1 MNQYKT
7 EIKEFIKAHFTESE
21 PDRANFRRGTQD
33 LLKFLWL
40 TFPVDCIS
48 DYDLNQILSE
58 LGHTRHVWVED
69 VPVFSEDKENE
80 ITTIRKMLV
89 NGFCFI
95 CNFDLEEEIISVPK
109 RVTNGII

>member
-7 EIKEFIKAHFTESE
+7 EIKDFIEAHFTESD

-58 LGHTRHVWVED
+58 LGHTRHVWVQEFTTTTEKED
-69 VPVFSEDKENE
+69 RAV
-80 ITTIRKMLV
+80 TTISKVMV
-89 NGFCFI
+89 NGWCLMSV
-95 CNFDLEEEIISVPK
+95 FDLKDDVFTVPK
-109 RVTNGII
+109 LTD